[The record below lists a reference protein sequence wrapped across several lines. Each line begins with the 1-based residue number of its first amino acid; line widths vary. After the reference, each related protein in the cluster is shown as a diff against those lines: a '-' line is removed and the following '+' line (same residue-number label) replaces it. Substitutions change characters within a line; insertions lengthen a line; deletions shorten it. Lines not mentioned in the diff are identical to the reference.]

1 MPIKT
6 NKTKNNSSSNGWNRF
21 LNFLTNATLRS
32 VVNENPSVAT
42 SVGYEIDPYTNEVK
56 QDSNALDAEARPE
69 LAQLRNNLAV
79 TSGAANTGMY
89 GPVVAKAVVD
99 AASANPMTTGKFLT
113 SMLGGAAVDQGI
125 RDYTNFNGWGDM
137 AYNLSGTRNLVEKLP
152 EGAQQWAAPTSE
164 FMWGFTNP
172 GFITGGFAEKAV
184 EPAIKA
190 TNSIEDTV
198 VKPLVKK
205 TKQAIGDYS
214 LSTATYHPQVAAL
227 TSKIF
232 PNSIFG
238 KTTRNLERYHT
249 PLVEGKTMEGL
260 IPHREYG
267 PFYRATNVTYDD
279 YVKNAFAPINEQ
291 RFTNLA
297 EDITKTTEDLADAG
311 WKPGRPYTYRGSDG
325 EIHLSINNDHSSP
338 STVTESAF
346 WEPAPENFIAD
357 RLGLSES
364 LPHYNG
370 DIYHVNLIRERP
382 GQIGTPVGKSFY
394 DPNAREYSEDGVMY
408 LRSPATIITRDNM
421 VFPAIGTA
429 SPRSAAMMRKELI
442 RTLQNSH
449 GAKVIADTHYPDPT
463 SWADIVKDTDIFPD
477 HVSRVDFVKNLLQTN
492 KFPSNGY
499 SIGSYG
505 LFSPKSHLLKNA
517 PNVKQTYAL
526 GNSGHFNEGSLLD
539 DKTKDLYHKLEDL
552 WNPDVSPA
560 QKQILIE
567 TELNPFLTQKGF
579 LPGFMLDDTPYFGHP
594 MLVVKRQGGKLIK
607 NNKDN
612 KNARKK

>member
-1 MPIKT
+1 MPVKT
-6 NKTKNNSSSNGWNRF
+6 NKNKSSSNGWNRF

-42 SVGYEIDPYTNEVK
+42 SVGYEIDPNTNEVK
-56 QDSNALDAEARPE
+56 QDNNALDVEARPE

-79 TSGAANTGMY
+79 TSGVANAGMY
-89 GPVVAKAVVD
+89 GPVVAKAAVD
-99 AASANPMTTGKFLT
+99 AASANPITTGKFLT

-125 RDYTNFNGWGDM
+125 RDHTNFNGWGDM

-172 GFITGGFAEKAV
+172 GFLTGGFAEKAV
-184 EPAIKA
+184 EPAINA
-190 TNSIEDTV
+190 ANSIEDTV

-205 TKQAIGDYS
+205 TKQAVGDYS
-214 LSTATYHPQVAAL
+214 LSMATYHPQVAAL
-227 TSKIF
+227 TSKVF

-260 IPHREYG
+260 IPQREYG

-297 EDITKTTEDLADAG
+297 EDITKTTEDLANPG
-311 WKPGRPYTYRGSDG
+311 WKYGRPYSYRGSDG
-325 EIHLSINNDHSSP
+325 EIHLSINNDPSSY
-338 STVTESAF
+338 STVTERSF
-346 WEPAPENFIAD
+346 WAPAPENYIANRD
-357 RLGLSES
+357 NLFES
-364 LPHYNG
+364 LPYYDG
-370 DIYHVNLIRERP
+370 DMYHVNLMREQP
-382 GQIGTPVGKSFY
+382 GQFGTPVGKSFY
-394 DPNAREYSEDGVMY
+394 DPNVREYIEDGVKY
-408 LRSPATIITRDNM
+408 LRNPATILTVDDRI
-421 VFPAIGTA
+421 FPVIGSA
-429 SPRSAAMMRKELI
+429 SPRAATMMRKELI
-442 RTLQNSH
+442 KTLQNSH

-463 SWADIVKDTDIFPD
+463 SWADFINDTDIFPD
-477 HVSRVDFVKNLLQTN
+477 HASRVDFAKDFLWSNID
-492 KFPSNGY
+492 PSNGY

-505 LFSPKSHLLKNA
+505 LFSPKSRLLKNA

-526 GNSGHFNEGSLLD
+526 GNSGQFNEGSLLD
-539 DKTKDLYHKLEDL
+539 DKTKDLYYKLKDL
-552 WNPDVSPA
+552 WNPDVTPA

-567 TELNPFLTQKGF
+567 TQLNPFLTQKGF

-594 MLVVKRQGGKLIK
+594 MLVVKRQGGKLTK
-607 NNKDN
+607 NNKTQ
-612 KNARKK
+612 